1 MTPPAI
7 RKAQER
13 QRLRDAGKVRLEF
26 VVPAD
31 KAQAVRDA
39 VAAIQCGETQA
50 RPGQSDPAPE
60 APAHPSCET

>member
-26 VVPAD
+26 VVPSD

-39 VAAIQCGETQA
+39 VAEVLA
-50 RPGQSDPAPE
+50 SAP
-60 APAHPSCET
+60 PQVG